1 VAQGAGPEFKSQYC
15 QKKKREVGARTK
27 ERVRKENR
35 EGRGKKKIM
44 YKKHYFNM

>member
-1 VAQGAGPEFKSQYC
+1 VAQGTGSEFKSQYC
-15 QKKKREVGARTK
+15 KKIKKGEVGARTK
-27 ERVRKENR
+27 ERENR

>member
-1 VAQGAGPEFKSQYC
+1 VAQGAGSGFKFQYC
-15 QKKKREVGARTK
+15 KKKKGEVGARTK
-27 ERVRKENR
+27 ERENR